1 MDPEIRNELLQKGVE
16 VHEFDSLDATFEG
29 TPILQKVDALYMT
42 RIQKAHDT
50 PEMAARYQSIDLSH
64 FKLTTDRVNQMKE
77 YAPILHPFPRD
88 SEEAEIPTEIDK
100 DPRAMYFRQA
110 RNGMWARAALLL
122 HISDSVDH
130 LHSLYKEFYGVTP
143 EESLVV

>member
-1 MDPEIRNELLQKGVE
+1 LISKNVQIYEL
-16 VHEFDSLDATFEG
+16 DSLDAAING
-29 TPILQKVDALYMT
+29 VPILKQIDCLYMT
-42 RIQKAHDT
+42 RIQKEHDT
-50 PEMAARYQSIDLSH
+50 PEMAASYQSLDLSH
-64 FKLTTDRVNQMKE
+64 FKLTRDRVEQMKD

-122 HISDSVDH
+122 HICDGVDQ
-130 LHSLYKEFYGVTP
+130 LHTLYKEFYGVTA
-143 EESLVV
+143 EESLVI